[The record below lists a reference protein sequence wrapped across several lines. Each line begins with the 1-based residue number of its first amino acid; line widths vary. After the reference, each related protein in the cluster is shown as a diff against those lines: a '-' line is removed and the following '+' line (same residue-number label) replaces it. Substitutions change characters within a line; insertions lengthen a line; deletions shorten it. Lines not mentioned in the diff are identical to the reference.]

1 MTSPYVRPDQIALA
15 ELERLLGHLTDE
27 LSAWRR
33 RCQKAETALQALKE
47 TGGMVPGDDVAR
59 TRRRMLDLE
68 RENLDLRARVDRA
81 RELVQRLQQRLDF
94 LEDVQPLEAGR

>member
-1 MTSPYVRPDQIALA
+1 MTSPYVRPDQQALL

-33 RCQKAETALQALKE
+33 RCQKAETELQGLKVP
-47 TGGMVPGDDVAR
+47 GGMVPGDDVTRVRAR
-59 TRRRMLDLE
+59 VLDLE

-81 RELVQRLQQRLDF
+81 REMVLRLQQRLDF
-94 LEDVQPLEAGR
+94 LDEPHPVEAGR